1 MTNDTLLMF
10 LKYIKLL
17 EHLRPLGG
25 KCYVTYILSCFYD
38 THNFLWFH
46 NNPTCYIVTSYFDIV
61 IVLDKICWSIE
72 VSTWL
77 ICSFFLAEPFEYLNS
92 E

>member
-25 KCYVTYILSCFYD
+25 KCYVTYI
-38 THNFLWFH
+38 
-46 NNPTCYIVTSYFDIV
+46 
-61 IVLDKICWSIE
+61 
-72 VSTWL
+72 
-77 ICSFFLAEPFEYLNS
+77 
-92 E
+92 